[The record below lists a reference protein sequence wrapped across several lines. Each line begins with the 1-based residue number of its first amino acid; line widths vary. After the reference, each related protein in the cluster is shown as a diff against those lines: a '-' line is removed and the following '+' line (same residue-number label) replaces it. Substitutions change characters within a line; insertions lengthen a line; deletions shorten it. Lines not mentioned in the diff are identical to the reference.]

1 MGWRE
6 KEGEKKRHL
15 LSRLSAR
22 EVAGKLSGPAND
34 IPFLQQLDAVLQLL
48 KLFSHIPTSRKT
60 STGASYTPRSQPQ
73 DLFFARVSPFFSLL
87 IPSPLS
93 PFSLLRS
100 PSFGPQVAPPTQI
113 SRGQSYLPVTDC
125 DEVWEMYT
133 WKVPVC
139 YVGLYHI

>member
-1 MGWRE
+1 MQSPPLFWSMHAWSMHGWEGAYMRWRT
-6 KEGEKKRHL
+6 KEGKKKRHL

-73 DLFFARVSPFFSLL
+73 DLFVARVSPSS
-87 IPSPLS
+87 PSSSLS
-93 PFSLLRS
+93 PFSPFPFCAPRPSDHRSLLLLKY
-100 PSFGPQVAPPTQI
+100 PGDNPTY
-113 SRGQSYLPVTDC
+113 R
-125 DEVWEMYT
+125 
-133 WKVPVC
+133 
-139 YVGLYHI
+139 